1 MVVTKC
7 MSVNNPIIRRYHVA
21 KVLNAPIKFAFKWCT
36 DFRDTDPNITGSG
49 NKRKILEKTKARVIY
64 TISYKSGRRTL
75 HAVNIVT
82 LHPPR
87 SWHLDSRGE
96 EDDEV
101 GEYALSSLGPS
112 KTKLDMKFTEYWK
125 TRDYPSN
132 TEYIEQI
139 HDVWNKYA
147 AALEKDYKRK
157 R

>member
-1 MVVTKC
+1 MTQSLSAKKPAVRKYHVTK
-7 MSVNNPIIRRYHVA
+7 
-21 KVLNAPIKFAFKWCT
+21 VLSAPIKFAYKWCT
-36 DFRDTDPNITGSG
+36 DFRDSDPKITGSG
-49 NKRKILEKTKARVIY
+49 NKRRILEKTKARVIY
-64 TISYKSGRRTL
+64 TIRYKSGGRTL
-75 HAVNIVT
+75 NAVNIVT

-101 GEYALSSLGPS
+101 GEYTLSTLGPS
-112 KTKLDMKFTEYWK
+112 RTKLDMKFIEYWK
-125 TRDYPSN
+125 TRSYPSS

-147 AALEKDYKRK
+147 AAMEKDYNRQ